1 MFRLILGIVLMVVS
15 VVVMIFMLQDPVGQ
29 PALADLFKDLH
40 CGPGET
46 VRQTVSTGGG
56 SLVTVNGRGVFYA
69 CVNDAGTAR
78 DITDKVALTVGLS
91 FAIPFTVSLLLF
103 LSGIFGMVRGA
114 ARRAARAAAGVD
126 AIGQPLVFQTGGPG
140 RTATVVTIQGG
151 DIGQADLP
159 QDAAHVVQQML
170 DSMGSFTPVRGGDLT
185 DRLEEIKEA
194 LDKGLIS
201 QEEYD
206 RLRRRILDDLKPS

>member
-15 VVVMIFMLQDPVGQ
+15 VIVMIFMLQDPAGQ

-40 CGPGET
+40 CGAGET

-56 SLVTVNGRGVFYA
+56 SPVTVNGRGVFYA

-78 DITDKVALTVGLS
+78 DITDKVALTIGLG
-91 FAIPFTVSLLLF
+91 FATPFILGLLLL

-114 ARRAARAAAGVD
+114 ARRAAGD
-126 AIGQPLVFQTGGPG
+126 MDTIGQPLVFQTGGPG
-140 RTATVVTIQGG
+140 RTTTVVTIQGG

-159 QDAAHVVQQML
+159 QDAARVVQQML
-170 DSMGSFTPVRGGDLT
+170 DSMSGFAPTQGGDLT
-185 DRLEEIKEA
+185 ARLEEIKEA

-206 RLRRRILDDLKPS
+206 RLRRRILDDPNPS

>member
-1 MFRLILGIVLMVVS
+1 MFRLMLGIVLMVVS
-15 VVVMIFMLQDPVGQ
+15 VVVMIFMLQDPAGQ

-56 SLVTVNGRGVFYA
+56 SLMTINERGVFYA

-91 FAIPFTVSLLLF
+91 FAAPFTVGLLLF

-114 ARRAARAAAGVD
+114 ALRAAAAVD
-126 AIGQPLVFQTGGPG
+126 VIGLHRMLYGTGG
-140 RTATVVTIQGG
+140 
-151 DIGQADLP
+151 
-159 QDAAHVVQQML
+159 
-170 DSMGSFTPVRGGDLT
+170 FTPVRGGGLT

-206 RLRRRILDDLKPS
+206 RLRRRILDDLNPS